1 MKLIDPLP
9 RRQTGRRKDQPH
21 ANWAELGVPSRIW
34 FSSAETICAHVG
46 PGAVRGWEGAYLN
59 QYVNPIPG
67 QRDHRRTI
75 FIEALRVSLRWMV
88 VRAVRYVDTGV
99 RNARRWYAEKQASG
113 SGGAYHFMRDFVLA
127 LRKAQVAKWISIAG
141 HPFVFPPIVALLVG
155 ASLSNLFD
163 SIKGLLTVI
172 LCCLLPASLYI
183 LWKVRIGQW
192 SDLDVS
198 ARKDRPHLFLV
209 AFAFL
214 LLTVLVLS
222 VTGQSI
228 VYARGC
234 HAAIILIVG
243 GWFLNRWLK
252 PSMHAGF
259 AMLTASSLWL
269 VNAQLSL
276 VAMLFAVAVGW
287 SRVELRRH
295 TWLEV
300 GVGLLLGM
308 LVCRLILG

>member
-1 MKLIDPLP
+1 M
-9 RRQTGRRKDQPH
+9 
-21 ANWAELGVPSRIW
+21 
-34 FSSAETICAHVG
+34 
-46 PGAVRGWEGAYLN
+46 N
-59 QYVNPIPG
+59 QYVNPMPG

-75 FIEALRVSLRWMV
+75 FIEALRVTLRWMV

-99 RNARRWYAEKQASG
+99 RNARHWYAEKQASG
-113 SGGAYHFMRDFVLA
+113 SGGVYHFMRDSVLA

-141 HPFVFPPIVALLVG
+141 HPFVFPPVVALLVG
-155 ASLSNLFD
+155 SFLFGPFD

-183 LWKVRIGQW
+183 LRKVRIGEW
-192 SDLDVS
+192 TDLDVS
-198 ARKDRPHLFLV
+198 ARKDRPQLFLV
-209 AFAFL
+209 SFAFL
-214 LLTVLVLS
+214 LLTVLILS
-222 VTGQSI
+222 LTGQSI
-228 VYARGC
+228 IYARGC
-234 HAAIILIVG
+234 LAAIILIVG

-259 AMLTASSLWL
+259 AMLTASSLWA
-269 VNAQLSL
+269 VNAQLSF

-295 TWLEV
+295 TWVEV
-300 GVGLLLGM
+300 VVGLVLGL

>member
-1 MKLIDPLP
+1 LNQSVTEEQRNRRAILIETL
-9 RRQTGRRKDQPH
+9 
-21 ANWAELGVPSRIW
+21 RIALRW
-34 FSSAETICAHVG
+34 LVV
-46 PGAVRGWEGAYLN
+46 GAVRSFDIG
-59 QYVNPIPG
+59 
-67 QRDHRRTI
+67 
-75 FIEALRVSLRWMV
+75 LRH
-88 VRAVRYVDTGV
+88 
-99 RNARRWYAEKQASG
+99 ARRWYAEKSAAAEPRR
-113 SGGAYHFMRDFVLA
+113 AYYNMRDSALA
-127 LRKAQVAKWISIAG
+127 LRKEQVAKWISIGG

-155 ASLSNLFD
+155 ASLFGLFD
-163 SIKGLLTVI
+163 SVKGLLTVI

-183 LWKVRIGQW
+183 LWKVRSGEW

-234 HAAIILIVG
+234 LAAIILIVA

-259 AMLTASSLWL
+259 AMMTACSLWP

-287 SRVELRRH
+287 SRVALRRH

-300 GVGLLLGM
+300 VVGLLLGI

>member
-1 MKLIDPLP
+1 
-9 RRQTGRRKDQPH
+9 
-21 ANWAELGVPSRIW
+21 
-34 FSSAETICAHVG
+34 
-46 PGAVRGWEGAYLN
+46 LN
-59 QYVNPIPG
+59 PYVNPIPG
-67 QRDHRRTI
+67 QRDNRRAI
-75 FIEALRVSLRWMV
+75 FIEALRVTVRWLV
-88 VRAVRYVDTGV
+88 VSAVRSVETGV
-99 RNARRWYAEKQASG
+99 KNARRWYAENRAADSRG
-113 SGGAYHFMRDFVLA
+113 PREFMRAFVLA

-141 HPFVFPPIVALLVG
+141 HPFIFSPIVALLVG
-155 ASLSNLFD
+155 AFLFGPVE
-163 SIKGLLTVI
+163 SVIGLLTVI

-183 LWKVRIGQW
+183 LRKVRIGQW

-209 AFAFL
+209 GFAFL
-214 LLTVLVLS
+214 LLTVLALT
-222 VTGQSI
+222 VTGQPI

-234 HAAIILIVG
+234 LAAMILIVG

-259 AMLTASSLWL
+259 AMLTACSLWQL
-269 VNAQLSL
+269 NAGLSV
-276 VAMLFAVAVGW
+276 VAVLFAVAVGW

-300 GVGLLLGM
+300 GVGLVLGI

>member
-1 MKLIDPLP
+1 M
-9 RRQTGRRKDQPH
+9 
-21 ANWAELGVPSRIW
+21 
-34 FSSAETICAHVG
+34 
-46 PGAVRGWEGAYLN
+46 N
-59 QYVNPIPG
+59 QSVTDE
-67 QRDHRRTI
+67 QRNRRTI
-75 FIEALRVSLRWMV
+75 FIETLRIV
-88 VRAVRYVDTGV
+88 VRWLVVGAVRSLDIGI
-99 RNARRWYAEKQASG
+99 RNARRWYAEKSAAAG
-113 SGGAYHFMRDFVLA
+113 TR
-127 LRKAQVAKWISIAG
+127 RKEEVANWISIAG

-163 SIKGLLTVI
+163 SVKGLLTVI

-234 HAAIILIVG
+234 LAAIILIVG

-259 AMLTASSLWL
+259 AMLTASSLWP
-269 VNAQLSL
+269 VNLQLSL
-276 VAMLFAVAVGW
+276 VTMLFAVAVGW

-300 GVGLLLGM
+300 GVGLLLGL